1 MISFHMP
8 KPSLGGRVTGICAG
22 DGACNFARGRWIAER
37 RRPLYSG
44 FKCKQW
50 LSDMWACR
58 LTQRTDFSYEGYR
71 WQPENCE
78 MPDFNGSEFLR
89 RMQDKTIA
97 FIGDSLGRQQFQS
110 LMCMATGGE
119 DMPEVENVGWKYGLV
134 KPRGAIRPD
143 GWAYRFPNTNT
154 TILYYW
160 SASLCGIEPF
170 NVTDPATKSAM
181 NLDQPPAFLRK
192 YLDQF
197 DVVVLNTGHH
207 WNRGKINANRW
218 VMHVDGKPV
227 VNRKLAEI
235 GNAKN
240 FTVYSIA
247 RWLDSQIASRPQLK
261 GFFRTISPRH
271 FSNGDWNT
279 GGRCDNTIPL
289 TKGNEVQQEES
300 SDPVIGDAVKGTKVK
315 LLDITAISEL
325 RDEGHISHYSLKASE
340 GINDCLHWCLPG
352 IPDTWNE
359 LLKEKQ
365 LFPSQSETK
374 NMMQMLCI
382 IWDTMLHLQRIL
394 NLLQYL
400 NDVHDIFVKSFFL
413 CLFSPSDLPTPSM
426 CQTLCIVLSYVA
438 NKQSLPTVAFNQPA
452 NLRVGYLHHTPFGMR
467 PFLRPYVNT

>member
-1 MISFHMP
+1 MKGGNVGRF
-8 KPSLGGRVTGICAG
+8 LGGQFSFFLSALLFTTIFLWSWEKNPLLTNLLSPQDQFIMQPSGLYLIENFGRAFKITNSTRKNRLEEVSDSFVKNVTVSPSTRRKDKKIMTSQLERK
-22 DGACNFARGRWIAER
+22 ACNFARGRWIAER

-58 LTQRTDFSYEGYR
+58 LTQRTNFSYEGCR

-78 MPDFNGSEFLR
+78 MPDFNGSELLR

-134 KPRGAIRPD
+134 KPRGAIHPD

-192 YLDQF
+192 Y
-197 DVVVLNTGHH
+197 
-207 WNRGKINANRW
+207 
-218 VMHVDGKPV
+218 P
-227 VNRKLAEI
+227 
-235 GNAKN
+235 
-240 FTVYSIA
+240 
-247 RWLDSQIASRPQLK
+247 
-261 GFFRTISPRH
+261 
-271 FSNGDWNT
+271 
-279 GGRCDNTIPL
+279 
-289 TKGNEVQQEES
+289 QEES

-340 GINDCLHWCLPG
+340 GKRNSY
-352 IPDTWNE
+352 
-359 LLKEKQ
+359 
-365 LFPSQSETK
+365 SQVKSETK
-374 NMMQMLCI
+374 Q
-382 IWDTMLHLQRIL
+382 D
-394 NLLQYL
+394 
-400 NDVHDIFVKSFFL
+400 
-413 CLFSPSDLPTPSM
+413 
-426 CQTLCIVLSYVA
+426 A
-438 NKQSLPTVAFNQPA
+438 NAMHYM
-452 NLRVGYLHHTPFGMR
+452 GYNASSAE
-467 PFLRPYVNT
+467 NTEAAT

>member
-1 MISFHMP
+1 MKGGNVGRFLGRQFSFFVAALLFTTIFLWCWEKNPLLTSLLSAQDQFIMQPSEISVDESAVSWRSDEQIVDELSN
-8 KPSLGGRVTGICAG
+8 SLIEEGRIEENILEVSDNFVKNVIVTASTKRREDKNIMTSQLERK
-22 DGACNFARGRWIAER
+22 ACNFAKGRWIADS

-71 WQPENCE
+71 WQPEDYE
-78 MPDFNGSEFLR
+78 MPDFSGSEFLR
-89 RMQDKTIA
+89 RMQDKTLA

-110 LMCMATGGE
+110 LMCMVTGGE
-119 DMPEVENVGWKYGLV
+119 EMLEVENVGWKYGLV
-134 KPRGAIRPD
+134 KPRGAVRPD
-143 GWAYRFPNTNT
+143 GWAYRFPDTNT

-170 NVTDPATKSAM
+170 NVTDPATMSAM

-207 WNRGKINANRW
+207 WNRAKLNANRW
-218 VMHVDGKPV
+218 VMHVNGKPV
-227 VNRKLAEI
+227 VDRKLAEI

-240 FTVYSIA
+240 FTVNSIS

-261 GFFRTISPRH
+261 AFFRTISPRH
-271 FSNGDWNT
+271 FSNGDWDT
-279 GGRCDNTIPL
+279 GGQCDNTIPL

-325 RDEGHISHYSLKASE
+325 RDEGHVSHYSLKASE

-359 LLKEKQ
+359 LLYAQ
-365 LFPSQSETK
+365 L
-374 NMMQMLCI
+374 
-382 IWDTMLHLQRIL
+382 
-394 NLLQYL
+394 
-400 NDVHDIFVKSFFL
+400 
-413 CLFSPSDLPTPSM
+413 
-426 CQTLCIVLSYVA
+426 
-438 NKQSLPTVAFNQPA
+438 
-452 NLRVGYLHHTPFGMR
+452 
-467 PFLRPYVNT
+467 

>member
-1 MISFHMP
+1 MAEHPNSQIAEGKMEENRLEISDSFVGNVTVMP
-8 KPSLGGRVTGICAG
+8 YNKSRDDQKIMTSQLERK
-22 DGACNFARGRWIAER
+22 ACNFAKGRWIADR

-44 FKCKQW
+44 FKYKQW

-71 WQPENCE
+71 WETENCE

-110 LMCMATGGE
+110 LMCMAAGGE
-119 DMPEVENVGWKYGLV
+119 EMPEVENVGWKYGLV
-134 KPRGAIRPD
+134 KPLGVVRPD
-143 GWAYRFPNTNT
+143 GWAYRFSNTNT

-197 DVVVLNTGHH
+197 DVVVLNT
-207 WNRGKINANRW
+207 
-218 VMHVDGKPV
+218 D
-227 VNRKLAEI
+227 RKLAEI

-247 RWLDSQIASRPQLK
+247 RWLDSQITSRPKLK
-261 GFFRTISPRH
+261 GFFWAISPRH
-271 FSNGDWNT
+271 FSNGAWNT

-300 SDPVIGDAVKGTKVK
+300 SDPVIVDAVKGTKVK

-325 RDEGHISHYSLKASE
+325 RDEGHI
-340 GINDCLHWCLPG
+340 
-352 IPDTWNE
+352 
-359 LLKEKQ
+359 
-365 LFPSQSETK
+365 F
-374 NMMQMLCI
+374 
-382 IWDTMLHLQRIL
+382 
-394 NLLQYL
+394 
-400 NDVHDIFVKSFFL
+400 
-413 CLFSPSDLPTPSM
+413 
-426 CQTLCIVLSYVA
+426 
-438 NKQSLPTVAFNQPA
+438 TV
-452 NLRVGYLHHTPFGMR
+452 
-467 PFLRPYVNT
+467 

>member
-1 MISFHMP
+1 MKGGSVGRF
-8 KPSLGGRVTGICAG
+8 LGGQFSFFLSALLFTTIFLWSWEKNPLLTNLLSAQDQFIMQPSEISVDESAVSLRSNKQIVDEHSNSQIAEGRIEENRLEVSDSFVKNVTVSPSTRRKDDKKIMTSQLERR
-22 DGACNFARGRWIAER
+22 ACNFARGRWIAER

-181 NLDQPPAFLRK
+181 NLDQPPAFLIK

-218 VMHVDGKPV
+218 VMHVNGKPV

-359 LLKEKQ
+359 LLYAQ
-365 LFPSQSETK
+365 LQ
-374 NMMQMLCI
+374 
-382 IWDTMLHLQRIL
+382 
-394 NLLQYL
+394 
-400 NDVHDIFVKSFFL
+400 
-413 CLFSPSDLPTPSM
+413 CL
-426 CQTLCIVLSYVA
+426 
-438 NKQSLPTVAFNQPA
+438 
-452 NLRVGYLHHTPFGMR
+452 
-467 PFLRPYVNT
+467 